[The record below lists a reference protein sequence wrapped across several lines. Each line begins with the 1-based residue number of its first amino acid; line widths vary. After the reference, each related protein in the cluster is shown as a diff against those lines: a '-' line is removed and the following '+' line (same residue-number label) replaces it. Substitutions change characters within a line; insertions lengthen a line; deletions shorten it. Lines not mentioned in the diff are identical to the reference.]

1 MLPADAFLAA
11 PIKRYPASIMINSAG
26 RWESISSP
34 RPSSQPVAV
43 RASECDILSGIV
55 WQAGHYDVVFKAI
68 SDNGTR
74 RYAARFTLAR
84 DKGGNNIVLEKRIT
98 ITNSEAR

>member
-1 MLPADAFLAA
+1 MLPADASLAA
-11 PIKRYPASIMINSAG
+11 PIQRYPASIMINSVR
-26 RWESISSP
+26 RWESVSSP
-34 RPSSQPVAV
+34 GPSAQPVAV
-43 RASECDILSGIV
+43 RAGECDILSGIV

-84 DKGGNNIVLEKRIT
+84 NKDGNIVLEKRIT
-98 ITNSEAR
+98 TTNSEAR